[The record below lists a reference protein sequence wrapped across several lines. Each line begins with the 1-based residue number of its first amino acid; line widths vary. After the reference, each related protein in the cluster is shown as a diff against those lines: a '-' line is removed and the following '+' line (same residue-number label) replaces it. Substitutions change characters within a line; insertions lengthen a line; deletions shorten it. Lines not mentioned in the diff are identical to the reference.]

1 MSYSVCKCDD
11 CVYHCNVSLAR
22 FIDKIAC
29 VCIHYHR
36 VCDLQNEERSDA
48 IITEQARAMAA
59 TVAECD
65 AKLARVRAELDACR
79 AVCNV

>member
-1 MSYSVCKCDD
+1 MPHSVSKCDD
-11 CVYHCNVSLAR
+11 CAYHCNVSLAR
-22 FIDKIAC
+22 FIDIIAC
-29 VCIHYHR
+29 VCLQYHW

-48 IITEQARAMAA
+48 IITEQARAMVA

-65 AKLARVRAELDACR
+65 AKLARARAELDACR